1 MSIIESAYLKNKKSS
16 PESENEDDVPVSAK
30 GNASPQTPKVAPPI
44 RSKAKNHIARMK
56 QSKVYTPEQLADL
69 GLISKDTKDSK
80 LMNEYRNLRTN
91 LLSSSE
97 SKNFVTLITSISS
110 NFDSSLVTSNIAATF
125 ALDEG
130 KTSIV
135 VNADVSSNKCNR
147 LFDVKPEYGLVDYIE
162 SDELP
167 IDQIIYETPIHR
179 LRYIPIGNSVE
190 SSAEHFS
197 DSRMKKTMNNIV
209 ARYPER
215 YIFVNAPSISSSADT
230 RILLD
235 ICHKVILV
243 VPYAMA
249 SEDNIRHAV
258 LSIGS
263 DKLAGLVLEEF

>member
-1 MSIIESAYLKNKKSS
+1 MSIIESAYLKNKKTA
-16 PESENEDDVPVSAK
+16 PESDNEPDAPASKSNQNYRENDPV
-30 GNASPQTPKVAPPI
+30 

-56 QSKVYTPEQLADL
+56 QSKVYTPEELANL
-69 GLISKDTKDSK
+69 GLISKDTKDAK

-91 LLSSSE
+91 LLASSE
-97 SKNFVTLITSISS
+97 STNFVTLITSISP

-135 VNADVSSNKCNR
+135 VNADVHSNKCNH
-147 LFDVKPEYGLVDYIE
+147 LFDVTPEYGLVDYIE
-162 SDELP
+162 SDQLP
-167 IDQIIYETPIHR
+167 IDQIIYETPINR
-179 LRYIPIGNSVE
+179 LRYIPIGNSIE

-197 DSRMKKTMNNIV
+197 DSRMKKTMANIV

-215 YIFVNAPSISSSADT
+215 YIFVNAPSIASSADT

-243 VPYAMA
+243 VPYGLAT
-249 SEDNIRHAV
+249 EDNIRQSV